1 MGYLTAVVS
10 ELRSFTFKTV
20 DGGRIKGADMIDPI
34 WRGMVQWHSVTNV
47 EFDRAQTRKELTAA
61 LATKPQSAE
70 LIARFDALGTGH
82 QGARAGGMMKDFKGK
97 TAFITGGAS
106 GIGFGMAHA
115 FGRAGMN
122 VVIADI
128 DLEVARK
135 AAEMLQRDQIK
146 AVAIHCDVT
155 LRSEVQRAALDAVAA
170 FGKVHV
176 VCNNAG
182 VAVGGPLGTVGD
194 RDWDWIIDVNLKG
207 VVYGV
212 ETFFPLIKSHGE
224 GGHFV
229 NTASMAGM
237 VSPPNM
243 EPYSATKFA
252 VVAMSEGW
260 AQQLAP
266 LNIGMSVLCPGFV
279 KTRIHESGRA
289 RQSRY
294 GDRAARYAHRRSAR
308 GGSAR
313 WFWAAWIPTSWASA
327 CWRRSRPASSTSSPI
342 RR

>member
-1 MGYLTAVVS
+1 
-10 ELRSFTFKTV
+10 
-20 DGGRIKGADMIDPI
+20 
-34 WRGMVQWHSVTNV
+34 
-47 EFDRAQTRKELTAA
+47 
-61 LATKPQSAE
+61 
-70 LIARFDALGTGH
+70 
-82 QGARAGGMMKDFKGK
+82 MKDVKGK

-115 FGRAGMN
+115 FGHAGMN

-128 DLEVARK
+128 DFELARK
-135 AAEMLQRDQIK
+135 AAEMLSKSQIK
-146 AVAIHCDVT
+146 AVPIHCDVT

-170 FGKVHV
+170 FGKIHV

-182 VAVGGPLGTVGD
+182 VGVGGPIGTIGA

-229 NTASMAGM
+229 NTASLAGM
-237 VSPPNM
+237 FSPANM
-243 EPYSATKFA
+243 EPYCATKFA

-260 AQQLAP
+260 ALQLAP
-266 LNIGMSVLCPGFV
+266 MGIGMSVLCPGFV
-279 KTRIHESGRA
+279 RTRIHESSRT

-294 GDRAARYAHRRSAR
+294 GERAPDTRTDEDRAEAAKMILGGMDPEIVGARVLEAIKAEELYIFTHPEMKSAIDGR
-308 GGSAR
+308 
-313 WFWAAWIPTSWASA
+313 FAAIDAGFKHAEESEALKA
-327 CWRRSRPASSTSSPI
+327 AKK
-342 RR
+342 

>member
-1 MGYLTAVVS
+1 MAFRDQYRIRPRADAQGT
-10 ELRSFTFKTV
+10 
-20 DGGRIKGADMIDPI
+20 DGGARDKATIG
-34 WRGMVQWHSVTNV
+34 GT
-47 EFDRAQTRKELTAA
+47 DRALRR
-61 LATKPQSAE
+61 S
-70 LIARFDALGTGH
+70 RNGH
-82 QGARAGGMMKDFKGK
+82 QGTRAGSMIQDFKGK

-122 VVIADI
+122 VVIPDI
-128 DLEVARK
+128 DSEVSRK

-146 AVAIHCDVT
+146 AVAVHCDVT
-155 LRSEVQRAALDAVAA
+155 LRSEVQRAALDAIAA
-170 FGKVHV
+170 FGKVHI

-182 VAVGGPLGTVGD
+182 VAVGGPLGTVGH

-243 EPYSATKFA
+243 EPYTATKFA

-260 AQQLAP
+260 AQQLSP
-266 LNIGMSVLCPGFV
+266 KNIGVSVLCPGFV
-279 KTRIHESGRA
+279 KTRINESRRNRQASYGPDERA
-289 RQSRY
+289 PPPADAPPSRVLSGIPVEPVGHRVVEAVKANELY
-294 GDRAARYAHRRSAR
+294 IFTHPGSREGVAARFERIL
-308 GGSAR
+308 
-313 WFWAAWIPTSWASA
+313 AAFDAAEASPSLADIPRTQGNV
-327 CWRRSRPASSTSSPI
+327 
-342 RR
+342 

>member
-1 MGYLTAVVS
+1 
-10 ELRSFTFKTV
+10 
-20 DGGRIKGADMIDPI
+20 MI
-34 WRGMVQWHSVTNV
+34 Q
-47 EFDRAQTRKELTAA
+47 
-61 LATKPQSAE
+61 
-70 LIARFDALGTGH
+70 
-82 QGARAGGMMKDFKGK
+82 DFKGK

-128 DLEVARK
+128 DSEVARK

-146 AVAIHCDVT
+146 AVAVHCDVT
-155 LRSEVQRAALDAVAA
+155 LRSEVQRAALDTIAA

-182 VAVGGPLGTVGD
+182 VAVGGPLGTVGP

-243 EPYSATKFA
+243 EPYTATKFA

-266 LNIGMSVLCPGFV
+266 MGIGMSVLCPGFV

-294 GDRAARYAHRRSAR
+294 GERAPDTRSDEARSEAAKMVQGGIDPDIVGERVLEAIKANDLYIFTHPEMKAAVDAR
-308 GGSAR
+308 
-313 WFWAAWIPTSWASA
+313 FAAINAGFKHA
-327 CWRRSRPASSTSSPI
+327 EESRALKAV
-342 RR
+342 RK